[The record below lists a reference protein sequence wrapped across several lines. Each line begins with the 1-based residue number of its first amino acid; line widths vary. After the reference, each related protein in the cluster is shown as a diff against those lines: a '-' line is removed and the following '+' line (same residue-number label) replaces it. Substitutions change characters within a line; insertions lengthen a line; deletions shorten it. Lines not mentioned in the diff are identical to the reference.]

1 MQDSIKDKVIV
12 ITGASSGIGEATA
25 HHLATRGARVV
36 LGARRSD
43 RLQTIVSEI
52 QAAGGQALAVTA
64 DVTNAAEVQALVD
77 AALQEYGRVDVMINN
92 AGLMAVGSIHKV
104 RLDEWQR
111 MVDVNIRG
119 VLHGIAAALPVF
131 QQQQAGHIINVGS
144 IAAHKVAPGGAVY
157 SGTKYAVRA
166 ISEGLR
172 QEGGA
177 IRCTLIS
184 PGAVDTELPYG
195 SSGEA
200 TVKAL
205 EAAYQTAIPADT
217 IARAMAY
224 AIEQPPEV
232 DVNEIIVRPVVQGF

>member
-1 MQDSIKDKVIV
+1 MQDSIKEKVIV

-25 HHLATRGARVV
+25 RHLATRGARVV

-52 QAAGGQALAVTA
+52 RAAGGQALAVTA

-119 VLHGIAAALPVF
+119 VLHGIAAALLR
-131 QQQQAGHIINVGS
+131 
-144 IAAHKVAPGGAVY
+144 AASLCGP
-157 SGTKYAVRA
+157 
-166 ISEGLR
+166 I
-172 QEGGA
+172 
-177 IRCTLIS
+177 
-184 PGAVDTELPYG
+184 D
-195 SSGEA
+195 
-200 TVKAL
+200 
-205 EAAYQTAIPADT
+205 
-217 IARAMAY
+217 
-224 AIEQPPEV
+224 
-232 DVNEIIVRPVVQGF
+232 